1 MVVDVELCSIELELC
16 TIILDIIR
24 MEKEEEEE
32 VHIPACAETVPQIFL
47 TGMKVI
53 NSARTAGA
61 ATEAV
66 EAAWKVKG
74 EDHIDGGEANT
85 LEC

>member
-1 MVVDVELCSIELELC
+1 
-16 TIILDIIR
+16 
-24 MEKEEEEE
+24 
-32 VHIPACAETVPQIFL
+32 
-47 TGMKVI
+47 MKVI

-66 EAAWKVKG
+66 EAAGKGKG